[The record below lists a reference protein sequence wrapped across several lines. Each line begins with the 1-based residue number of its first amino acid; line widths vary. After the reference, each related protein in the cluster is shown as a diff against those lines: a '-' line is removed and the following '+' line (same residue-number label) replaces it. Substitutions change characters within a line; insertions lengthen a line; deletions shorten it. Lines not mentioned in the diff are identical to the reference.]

1 MRLVMDSN
9 RNISGVVRLKP
20 FAPPRPT
27 MDRKAVSFLIVGL
40 LAGMFLTTGAFAW
53 LAAGHRGRPAG
64 DDRLVL
70 KLAHTLPPAAPVHV
84 AMERFAELVAAK
96 SGGTVEVQIFPSGQL
111 GSETET
117 LEQLQR
123 GALALVKTSTAA
135 LEGFVPAMAVFGV
148 PYVFRSEDHF
158 WRVLEG
164 PLGEE
169 LLAAGETADIH
180 GLCYYDAGARS
191 FYTVPRGVNAPAD
204 LAGLKIRT
212 QRSATS
218 MEMIA
223 TLGGSA
229 AAIPFGELYTALQQG
244 MVDGAE
250 NNPPSVY
257 DSRHWEV
264 AKHYALDEH
273 TRVPDMLVF
282 SQPVWRR
289 LSPEV
294 QAWITE
300 AARESVPF
308 QRQIWAEYVAECLTK
323 LEAEG
328 VTITR
333 PDQAAFQAAVGPMYE
348 ALRETPLGPLVE
360 RVQAVE

>member
-1 MRLVMDSN
+1 
-9 RNISGVVRLKP
+9 
-20 FAPPRPT
+20 

-40 LAGMFLTTGAFAW
+40 LAGMLLTTGAFAW
-53 LAAGHRGRPAG
+53 LAATEQGQAPGS
-64 DDRLVL
+64 DRLVL
-70 KLAHTLPPAAPVHV
+70 KLAHSLPPAAPGHV
-84 AMERFAELVAAK
+84 AMERFAELVATK

-123 GALALVKTSTAA
+123 GAIALVKTSTAA

-169 LLAAGETADIH
+169 LLAAGEAADIH

-273 TRVPDMLVF
+273 TRVPDMLVC
-282 SQPVWRR
+282 SQPIWRR
-289 LSPEV
+289 LS
-294 QAWITE
+294 
-300 AARESVPF
+300 ESVPF
-308 QRQIWAEYVAECLTK
+308 QRQLWEEYVAECLTK

-328 VTITR
+328 VAITR
-333 PDQAAFQAAVGPMYE
+333 PDQAAFQTAVEPMYE
-348 ALRETPLGPLVE
+348 ALQETPLGPLVE

>member
-1 MRLVMDSN
+1 
-9 RNISGVVRLKP
+9 
-20 FAPPRPT
+20 
-27 MDRKAVSFLIVGL
+27 MDRKSVSFLIVGL
-40 LAGMFLTTGAFAW
+40 LAGMLLTTGAFAW
-53 LAAGHRGRPAG
+53 LAGGGLGRPPG
-64 DDRLVL
+64 GERLVL
-70 KLAHTLPPAAPVHV
+70 KLAHSLPPAAPVHL
-84 AMERFAELVAAK
+84 AMERFAALVAEK

-169 LLAAGETADIH
+169 LLAAGQSADIH

-191 FYTVPRGVNAPAD
+191 FYTVPRGVNTPAD
-204 LAGLKIRT
+204 LRGLKIRT
-212 QRSATS
+212 QQSATS
-218 MEMIA
+218 IEMIK
-223 TLGGSA
+223 TLEGAA

-282 SQPVWRR
+282 SRPIWDR
-289 LSPEV
+289 LSPQV
-294 QAWITE
+294 QAWIKE

-308 QRQIWAEYVAECLTK
+308 QRRIWAEYVAECLDK
-323 LEAEG
+323 LRAEG
-328 VTITR
+328 VTITQ
-333 PDQAAFQAAVGPMYE
+333 PDQAAFQEAVQPMYE
-348 ALRETPLGPLVE
+348 RLETTPLGLLIT

>member
-1 MRLVMDSN
+1 
-9 RNISGVVRLKP
+9 
-20 FAPPRPT
+20 

-40 LAGMFLTTGAFAW
+40 LAGMLLTTGAFAW
-53 LAAGHRGRPAG
+53 LAATEQSQAAG
-64 DDRLVL
+64 SDRLVL
-70 KLAHTLPPAAPVHV
+70 KLAHSLPPAAPVHV

-169 LLAAGETADIH
+169 LLAAGESADIH